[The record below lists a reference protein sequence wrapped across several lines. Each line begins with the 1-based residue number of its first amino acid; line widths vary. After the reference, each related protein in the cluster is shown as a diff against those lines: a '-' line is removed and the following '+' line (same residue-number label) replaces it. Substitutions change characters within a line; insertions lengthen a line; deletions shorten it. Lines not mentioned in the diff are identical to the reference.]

1 MGAAACDAAVE
12 ELTRLLDQVEEPL
25 KQTFQNVHQGYPT
38 DTLVRF
44 LKAREWHVSKACDM
58 LVDSLNWRIQNE
70 IDSIL
75 EKPIIP
81 VDLYRS
87 IRETQLV
94 GLSGYS
100 KEVQIS

>member
-1 MGAAACDAAVE
+1 
-12 ELTRLLDQVEEPL
+12 
-25 KQTFQNVHQGYPT
+25 VHQGYPT

-75 EKPIIP
+75 EVSNPST
-81 VDLYRS
+81 RTS
-87 IRETQLV
+87 LV
-94 GLSGYS
+94 IDC
-100 KEVQIS
+100 VV